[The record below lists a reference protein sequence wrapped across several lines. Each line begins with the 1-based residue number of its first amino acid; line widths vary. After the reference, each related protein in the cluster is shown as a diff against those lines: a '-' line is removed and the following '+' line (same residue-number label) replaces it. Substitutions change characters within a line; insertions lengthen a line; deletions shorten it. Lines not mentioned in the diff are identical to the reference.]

1 MLCPF
6 CRKGESKV
14 VDSRG
19 SQEFVIRRRRECLN
33 CERRFTTYEK
43 MEESPLKVIK
53 KDGSRVPFDRE
64 KIRAGIEK
72 SCYKRPVS
80 PETIEQIING
90 VEHNVYETYE
100 REVPSRYIG
109 EKVCDALKRVD
120 QVAFVRFASVYR
132 SFQDVNDFV
141 EELQELKRRGQRQQ
155 ETLFD

>member
-6 CRKGESKV
+6 CRQGESKV

-19 SQEFVIRRRRECLN
+19 SQEFVIRRRRECLH
-33 CERRFTTYEK
+33 CGRRFTTYEK

-64 KIRAGIEK
+64 RMRQGIEK
-72 SCYKRPVS
+72 ACYKRPIS
-80 PETIEQIING
+80 PDQ
-90 VEHNVYETYE
+90 VESILNNVEFCVYETFD
-100 REVPSRYIG
+100 REVPSRFIG
-109 EKVCDALKRVD
+109 EKVCEELRRID

-141 EELQELKRRGQRQQ
+141 EELQTLRQRSQQ
-155 ETLFD
+155 HHD

>member
-6 CRKGESKV
+6 CREGESKV

-33 CERRFTTYEK
+33 CGRRFTTYEK
-43 MEESPLKVIK
+43 MEESPVKVIK
-53 KDGSRVPFDRE
+53 KDGSRIPFDRE
-64 KIRAGIEK
+64 KIRAGVEK
-72 SCYKRPVS
+72 ACYKRPVS
-80 PETIEQIING
+80 PDQIENVINR
-90 VEHNVYETYE
+90 VEHDVYETFE

-109 EKVCDALKRVD
+109 EKVCEALKLVD

-141 EELQELKRRGQRQQ
+141 EELQTLRERTRQ
-155 ETLFD
+155 EERLFE